1 MVNKVVS
8 VNFEWGRL
16 REAIVGTVGH
26 LTVPVWTDEYEFAP
40 KEEQAFVRKY
50 GGELMLEASPLRH
63 KLITEQMNSLVKT
76 LEDFG
81 VVVHQPR
88 ATTKDEEAYLANIRD
103 CTQQLF
109 ARDHLLV
116 IGNHV
121 IETGMRDP
129 AERKNKFPTREL
141 LYNILQ
147 ERDYK
152 FVSMPEPYPVIAES
166 GFGEG
171 PFLEGGDTLV
181 CGKDIFVGVS
191 GHASNELGVKWLQ
204 QYLGSEYCVHMVE
217 LTSGV
222 LHLDCAMSLPRKG
235 LAIVCRQAFKDGFPR
250 YFDDW
255 DVIDVSLEKA
265 SYLACNGLVIDESN
279 YICPAEHTDVA
290 KELTKH
296 GINVTMLEFG
306 AVSQLGGAFRCAHH
320 PLIRR

>member
-1 MVNKVVS
+1 MNKVVS

-63 KLITEQMNSLVKT
+63 KLITEQMHSLVKT

-152 FVSMPEPYPVIAES
+152 FVSMPEPYPVIAE
-166 GFGEG
+166 
-171 PFLEGGDTLV
+171 
-181 CGKDIFVGVS
+181 
-191 GHASNELGVKWLQ
+191 
-204 QYLGSEYCVHMVE
+204 
-217 LTSGV
+217 
-222 LHLDCAMSLPRKG
+222 
-235 LAIVCRQAFKDGFPR
+235 
-250 YFDDW
+250 
-255 DVIDVSLEKA
+255 
-265 SYLACNGLVIDESN
+265 
-279 YICPAEHTDVA
+279 
-290 KELTKH
+290 
-296 GINVTMLEFG
+296 
-306 AVSQLGGAFRCAHH
+306 
-320 PLIRR
+320 